1 MKTTF
6 RTFKLVLNGKV
17 IDLTTDIKSLPLIC
31 KWKNVE
37 PIAIRSVEHFPH
49 DMNDSGVWQ
58 SVMKDVFI
66 SVEPRGWELMNS
78 AVKIPSQLLKEIKL
92 AAA

>member
-6 RTFKLVLNGKV
+6 RTFKLVQNGKV

-31 KWKNVE
+31 KWKNVQ
-37 PIAIRSVEHFPH
+37 PVSLRFVESLPY
-49 DMNDSGVWQ
+49 DMDDNYKWQ
-58 SVMKDVFI
+58 SVMKDIFI
-66 SVEPRGWELMNS
+66 TVEPRGWQLMNA
-78 AVKIPSQLLKEIKL
+78 AVKIDRELFKEIKL